1 MTLRFALAPLAFC
14 LLLAGCFSLRDDS
27 SRSVSLPSAAAAKA
41 AAGQKVQNLKDKTQ
55 FSLPDTLGG
64 VVSSD
69 RWVVYQEREEEEF
82 EGNVSYDGGLY
93 AFRCDYALSQRK
105 KNLFTAR
112 GNVWARKNEPQN
124 AFYELSAD
132 RAVYNY
138 QTGRGE
144 ASARKGKNIEL
155 TYQNAQGALTRAF
168 AQRAE
173 FDVKE
178 RVYRLIGGARVVYT
192 AADGQQI
199 TLRAQQI
206 TAREKDNY
214 AVLEGGAEVNNGK
227 YSLRAQTLEY
237 DGNNRRVYAH
247 GSRPLA
253 QGKTEDGTFAIIADK
268 ADTET
273 DSRKIHLSGGVQG
286 WVVSEQVNASKANRT
301 F

>member
-1 MTLRFALAPLAFC
+1 MNLRFAPLLPAFC
-14 LLLAGCFSLRDDS
+14 LLLAGCFSLRDES
-27 SRSVSLPSAAAAKA
+27 PRSVALPSAATAKA
-41 AAGQKVQNLKDKTQ
+41 AAGQKVQKLKDKTKP
-55 FSLPDTLGG
+55 SLPDALGG

-69 RWVVYQEREEEEF
+69 RWVVYQDKAEEEF
-82 EGNVSYDGGLY
+82 EGNVFYDGGVY
-93 AFRCDYALSQRK
+93 SFRCDYALSRRK
-105 KNLFTAR
+105 ENLFTAR

-124 AFYELSAD
+124 AFYELNAD

-144 ASARKGKNIEL
+144 ASALKGKNITL
-155 TYQNAQGALTRAF
+155 TYKDAQGALTRAS

-178 RVYRLIGGARVVYT
+178 RIYRLSGGARVVYT
-192 AADGQQI
+192 DADGRKI
-199 TLRAQQI
+199 TLSARQI

-214 AVLEGGAEVNNGK
+214 AVLEGEAEVDNGA

-237 DGNNRRVYAH
+237 DGNNRRAYAR

-253 QGKTEDGTFAIIADK
+253 RGKTEDGTFAIIADK
-268 ADTET
+268 ADAET
-273 DSRKIHLSGGVQG
+273 DSRKIRLSGGVQG

>member
-1 MTLRFALAPLAFC
+1 MTRRFISVLLVFC
-14 LLLAGCFSLRDDS
+14 LLLAGCFSLRDES
-27 SRSVSLPSAAAAKA
+27 PRSVSLPSAATAKA
-41 AAGQKVQNLKDKTQ
+41 AAGQKVQKLKDKTKS
-55 FSLPDTLGG
+55 SLPDTLGG

-69 RWVVYQEREEEEF
+69 RWVVYQEKAEEEF
-82 EGNVSYDGGLY
+82 EGNVSYDGGAY

-112 GNVWARKNEPQN
+112 GNVWARKNEPQD
-124 AFYELSAD
+124 AFYELYAD

-144 ASARKGKNIEL
+144 ASALKGKNIEL
-155 TYQNAQGALTRAF
+155 TYKDVQGAVTRAS

-178 RVYRLIGGARVVYT
+178 RVYRLSGGAKVVYT
-192 AADGQQI
+192 DAAGRRI

-214 AVLEGGAEVNNGK
+214 AVLEGGAEVDNGN

-237 DGNNRRVYAH
+237 DGNNRRAYAR

-253 QGKTEDGTFAIIADK
+253 QGRTEDGTFAIIADK
-268 ADTET
+268 ADAET